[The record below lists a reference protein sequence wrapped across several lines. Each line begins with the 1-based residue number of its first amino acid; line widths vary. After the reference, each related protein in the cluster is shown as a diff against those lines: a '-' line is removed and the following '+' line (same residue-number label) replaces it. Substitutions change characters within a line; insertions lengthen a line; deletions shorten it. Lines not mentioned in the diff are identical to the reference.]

1 MKQMKRPEDM
11 ITFEEEHTSRASI
24 KVIGIGGGGGN
35 AINRM
40 IEDRIAG
47 VDFIAANTDAQALRA
62 SHASMKLQLGSAL
75 TKGLGAGSNPDRGRD
90 AALEDEDRIREY
102 LGDCDMVFI
111 TAGMGGGTGTGGAPV
126 IARIARD
133 LGALTVAVVTK
144 PFEFE
149 GKIRRRQAERGIE
162 ELREAVDTLIT
173 IPNQRL
179 LEIVEKKESL
189 MSAFRK
195 ADEVL
200 RNAVQGISDLITV
213 PGLIN
218 LDFADVRTVMANMGI
233 ALMGTG
239 IAEGEGRA
247 AAAAT
252 AAIRSPLLEDTT
264 VDGAKGILINISAA
278 SDLTLMEVSEAAH
291 IIEEA
296 ADDEA
301 HIIFGAVL
309 DDSLG
314 PAMKVTVI
322 ATGFDQKPTSAAAAS
337 AAQAKRQP
345 RKTAAHAAPAPEPVA
360 AEPAAAAARGPAEGR
375 RPVVDLG
382 DYGNK
387 RNPGEVPGVV
397 RRKRAEAPV
406 QEGTEPDYQN
416 LEIPT
421 FLRRSYD

>member
-1 MKQMKRPEDM
+1 MKRAEDM
-11 ITFEEEHTSRASI
+11 IQFEEEFSSRAAI
-24 KVIGIGGGGGN
+24 KVVGIGGGGNN

-40 IEDRIAG
+40 IEDNIVG
-47 VDFIAANTDAQALRA
+47 VEFIAANTDAQALRTNKA
-62 SHASMKLQLGSAL
+62 PVKLQLGGQL

-90 AALEDEDRIREY
+90 AALEDEDRIREM
-102 LGDCDMVFI
+102 LGGADMVFI

-133 LGALTVAVVTK
+133 MGALTVAVVTK

-149 GKIRRRQAERGIE
+149 GKIRRRQAERGID
-162 ELREAVDTLIT
+162 ELRESVDTLIT

-179 LEIVEKKESL
+179 LEIVEKDESL
-189 MSAFRK
+189 VSAFRK

-239 IAEGEGRA
+239 IAEGQHRA
-247 AAAAT
+247 ATAAT

-264 VDGAKGILINISAA
+264 VDGAKGILINISA
-278 SDLTLMEVSEAAH
+278 SSSLTLQEVSEASKV
-291 IIEEA
+291 IEEA
-296 ADDEA
+296 AHEEA

-309 DDSLG
+309 DDTLG
-314 PAMKVTVI
+314 AAMKVTVI
-322 ATGFDQKPTSAAAAS
+322 ATGFERAALGASSMAQSTQRRAGRKPAQTAEAVPEPAAAS
-337 AAQAKRQP
+337 ARGHERKAPLVDISEFAKPQRSAIEVPQP
-345 RKTAAHAAPAPEPVA
+345 LGRPRPGGRK
-360 AEPAAAAARGPAEGR
+360 PAE
-375 RPVVDLG
+375 VAVEASDLNYE
-382 DYGNK
+382 DL
-387 RNPGEVPGVV
+387 
-397 RRKRAEAPV
+397 
-406 QEGTEPDYQN
+406 D
-416 LEIPT
+416 IPT